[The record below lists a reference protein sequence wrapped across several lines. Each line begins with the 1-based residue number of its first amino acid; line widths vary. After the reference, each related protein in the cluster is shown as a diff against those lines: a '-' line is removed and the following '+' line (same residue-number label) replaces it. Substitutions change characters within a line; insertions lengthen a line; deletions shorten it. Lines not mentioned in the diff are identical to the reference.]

1 MVHHARSATKR
12 LFHFELETLS
22 RSVSRVQQ
30 REKYNTSR
38 DHLSGRNQGKG
49 EYHVER
55 IEMATHSNQGIS
67 PAPLAMVQPECQTRQ
82 THFPEFARY
91 AIVAAM
97 KRGRYQAVAD

>member
-1 MVHHARSATKR
+1 MSGPQPSER

-22 RSVSRVQQ
+22 RSASRVQQ
-30 REKYNTSR
+30 RDKYNTSP

-67 PAPLAMVQPECQTRQ
+67 PALLAMAEPECRTRQ
-82 THFPEFARY
+82 THFSEFARC

-97 KRGRYQAVAD
+97 KRGRH